1 VSARLLRSSEWRE
14 GSDVGRKQFNSP
26 LTKLLPVHSTPVVTT
41 TLHEFPLAQVML
53 VLVLTLKLPPLG
65 TSGVLVVVMTQT
77 KSSKSTC
84 ADSSVMRH
92 FVCLGPI
99 EPLRGLM

>member
-1 VSARLLRSSEWRE
+1 M
-14 GSDVGRKQFNSP
+14 
-26 LTKLLPVHSTPVVTT
+26 KLLLLHSTPVVTT
-41 TLHEFPLAQVML
+41 TLHLFPLSHVML
-53 VLVLTLKLPPLG
+53 VLVLTAKAPPLG

-92 FVCLGPI
+92 LVCRGPI
-99 EPLRGLM
+99 EPVRGLM